1 MTRNS
6 KLDINIH
13 WQTVSPKIKIPK
25 VKATNYPVKLKDMI
39 DPEVYHQDE
48 VEYRMTFNKVKEM
61 LTSVVNDEKHF
72 STGDNYI
79 ASFYPEQ
86 FMPKTAI
93 YGVLSAEEE
102 IDFELSSQIKI
113 NRALKPILSDNNWK
127 QALNSAKKLLKPVRN
142 KKVKATVL
150 GRRLDIV
157 VLVTLGKLIIPK
169 KRKATPTIGPEG
181 SIVVIKKTKKTT
193 SSYFRFKVDY
203 LQIDIFPPIVSE
215 EQSSSKTIKKVPNAT
230 GRVSFEFDLTDYI
243 VKGSDGPSDE
253 SSVVSDATYDPETP
267 SDNAS
272 NSSTLSLPTPGS
284 DDCLSGVFTLST
296 FRKAVMIAALDNF
309 SDSYKNKVSSASKIY
324 SNVVYNQKLWNEIK
338 STADLHQLII
348 KEHNNKSRISKQFL
362 QLRISLGTSSKKAF
376 RDSLDEYF
384 GSEEVMAFSQNQE
397 LVAQSPELKV
407 SVSSL
412 RRNVYNRNK

>member
-6 KLDINIH
+6 KLDIYIH
-13 WQTVSPKIKIPK
+13 WQTVSPKMKIPK

-39 DPEVYHQDE
+39 DPEVYHQDK
-48 VEYRMTFNKVKEM
+48 VEYGMTFDKVKEM
-61 LTSVVNDEKHF
+61 LTSVVNGEKHV

-86 FMPKTAI
+86 FMPQTTI
-93 YGVLSAEEE
+93 YGVISAEEE
-102 IDFELSSQIKI
+102 IDFESSSQIKM
-113 NRALKPILSDNNWK
+113 NQALKPILSDNNWK

-142 KKVKATVL
+142 KRAKATVL

-181 SIVVIKKTKKTT
+181 PIIVIKKTKKKTT
-193 SSYFRFKVDY
+193 PSYFRFKVDY

-272 NSSTLSLPTPGS
+272 N
-284 DDCLSGVFTLST
+284 
-296 FRKAVMIAALDNF
+296 
-309 SDSYKNKVSSASKIY
+309 
-324 SNVVYNQKLWNEIK
+324 
-338 STADLHQLII
+338 
-348 KEHNNKSRISKQFL
+348 
-362 QLRISLGTSSKKAF
+362 
-376 RDSLDEYF
+376 
-384 GSEEVMAFSQNQE
+384 
-397 LVAQSPELKV
+397 
-407 SVSSL
+407 
-412 RRNVYNRNK
+412 